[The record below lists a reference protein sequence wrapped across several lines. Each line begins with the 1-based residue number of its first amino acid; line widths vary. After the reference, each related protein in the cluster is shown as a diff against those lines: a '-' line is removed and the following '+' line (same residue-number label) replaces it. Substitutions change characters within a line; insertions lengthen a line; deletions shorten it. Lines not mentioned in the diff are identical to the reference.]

1 MEHEGSFP
9 HPGSAPS
16 LGEYL
21 EPGLPRRL
29 VVGGALKNAALALS
43 PEAFSLPEAALRVYL
58 AGKGAVTKG
67 SFWLNSEFT
76 VANSALA

>member
-1 MEHEGSFP
+1 M
-9 HPGSAPS
+9 
-16 LGEYL
+16 
-21 EPGLPRRL
+21 
-29 VVGGALKNAALALS
+29 GGALKNAALALS